1 MPVKLI
7 HYWNIRHGHKA
18 DFDLFFVQ
26 EFVPQIDITGLMKIV
41 GSWHVASGEGPYFIA
56 EGVSSSVDEV
66 ESLIMSSAYLE
77 LRNKLFRLV
86 GNYSNKL
93 LVPSGGISARPVEI
107 EQGYKFNQHFNINP
121 ADYYAYMAFAEKE
134 HTPQMQSFGVEM
146 VGNWHVD
153 VGATPYVIFEGRT
166 TDLPIIGEMLENPG
180 YHALTLKLLTM
191 VSNYGCKV
199 LVPSGHLN
207 K

>member
-7 HYWNIRHGHKA
+7 HYWNIRHGHKT
-18 DFDLFFVQ
+18 DFDTFFVR

-56 EGVSSSVDEV
+56 EGVSSSVDQV
-66 ESLIMSSAYLE
+66 ESLIMSPAYLE
-77 LRNKLFRLV
+77 LRDKLFRLV

-93 LVPSGGISARPVEI
+93 LVPTGRISARPVEI

-121 ADYYAYMAFAEKE
+121 ADYYAYIAFAENE
-134 HTPQMQSFGVEM
+134 HIPEMQRFGVEM
-146 VGNWHVD
+146 VGGWYVD
-153 VGATPYVIFEGRT
+153 VGATPYVIYEGRA
-166 TDLPIIGEMLENPG
+166 TDLSVIGEMLENPD
-180 YHALTLKLLTM
+180 YHALTLKLLSM

-199 LVPSGHLN
+199 LVPSGHIN

>member
-1 MPVKLI
+1 
-7 HYWNIRHGHKA
+7 
-18 DFDLFFVQ
+18 
-26 EFVPQIDITGLMKIV
+26 
-41 GSWHVASGEGPYFIA
+41 
-56 EGVSSSVDEV
+56 
-66 ESLIMSSAYLE
+66 MSSAYLE

-93 LVPSGGISARPVEI
+93 LVPSGGIPARPVEI

-121 ADYYAYMAFAEKE
+121 ADYYAYMTFAEKE

-153 VGATPYVIFEGRT
+153 VGATPYVIYEGRT
-166 TDLPIIGEMLENPG
+166 TDLSVIGEMLENPD
-180 YHALTLKLLTM
+180 YHALTLKLLSM

-199 LVPSGHLN
+199 LVPSGHIN

>member
-7 HYWNIRHGHKA
+7 HYWNIRHGRKA
-18 DFDLFFVQ
+18 DFDTFFVR
-26 EFVPQIDITGLMKIV
+26 EFVPQIDTTGLMKIV

-56 EGVSSSVDEV
+56 EGVSGSVDEV
-66 ESLIMSSAYLE
+66 ESLIMSSEYLE
-77 LRNKLFRLV
+77 LRDKLFHLV

-93 LVPSGGISARPVEI
+93 LVPTGLIPEQPIEV
-107 EQGYKFNQHFNINP
+107 EQGYKFNQHFNINA
-121 ADYYAYMAFAEKE
+121 ADYYAYIAFEEKE
-134 HTPQMQSFGVEM
+134 HIPQMQSFGVEI
-146 VGNWHVD
+146 VGGWQVD

-166 TDLPIIGEMLENPG
+166 TDLPVIGEMLENPD
-180 YHALTLKLLTM
+180 YHTLTLKLLSM

-199 LVPSGHLN
+199 LVPSGHIN

>member
-7 HYWNIRHGHKA
+7 HYWNTLHGHKE
-18 DFDLFFVQ
+18 DFDRFFIR
-26 EFVPQIDITGLMKIV
+26 EFVPQIDKTDLMKIV

-56 EGVSSSVDEV
+56 EGVSNSVDEV
-66 ESLIMSSAYLE
+66 EALIMSAEYLE

-93 LVPSGGISARPVEI
+93 LVPTGRIAARPVEI

-121 ADYYAYMAFAEKE
+121 ADYYAYIAFAEKE
-134 HTPQMQSFGVEM
+134 HIPEMQKFGVEM
-146 VGNWHVD
+146 VGGWHVD

-166 TDLPIIGEMLENPG
+166 KELSIIGEMLENPD
-180 YHALTLKLLTM
+180 YHALTLKLLGM

-199 LVPSGHLN
+199 LVPSGHIN